1 MKDPHLADFY
11 TVETLRQQEAR
22 QIGQRLRQYRME
34 RHLTQTQVAL
44 HMGLSYQSYQR
55 YESGE
60 AVVPADRLLA
70 IAAILQISVQDLLP
84 SAPGKPVSER
94 LLARQEHGLTEE
106 EYDLL
111 EAYRRIEDREIRR
124 ALRLL
129 ATRFAEMR

>member
-1 MKDPHLADFY
+1 MKSPHLADFY
-11 TVETLRQQEAR
+11 TVETIRQQEAR

-34 RHLTQTQVAL
+34 RRLTQTQVAL
-44 HMGLSYQSYQR
+44 RMGLSYQSYQR

-60 AVVPADRLLA
+60 AVLPADRLLA
-70 IAAILQISVQDLLP
+70 IASILQISVQDLLP

-94 LLARQEHGLTEE
+94 LRARQEHSLSED

-124 ALRLL
+124 ALKLL
-129 ATRFAEMR
+129 ITRFAKMC